1 MGRTAT
7 GVKGVSMDSEN
18 DIVVGMVC
26 VSDKNK
32 SLLVVSE
39 KGYAK
44 RSEIDEYR
52 ITSRGTKGVKTMNI
66 TDKTGLL
73 VAIQDVTDFDQ
84 LMIINKSGII
94 IRMDVDELRVMGRN
108 TQGVRA
114 IKLSDT
120 DEISSVAKIEISEEM
135 RIAEAAEREAEELA
149 AAEAATL
156 AAENATDEASET
168 ENNSEEG
175 QPNPE
180 TTV

>member
-1 MGRTAT
+1 
-7 GVKGVSMDSEN
+7 
-18 DIVVGMVC
+18 
-26 VSDKNK
+26 
-32 SLLVVSE
+32 
-39 KGYAK
+39 
-44 RSEIDEYR
+44 
-52 ITSRGTKGVKTMNI
+52 MNI

-135 RIAEAAEREAEELA
+135 RLAEAAEREAEELA
-149 AAEAATL
+149 AAQ
-156 AAENATDEASET
+156 AAEDAANATDETAETTDGDATET